1 MKRFTKLLILAFAV
15 VTVLA
20 VTAVSASATDL
31 KIGIGI
37 VDASG
42 LRLRSGPDTE
52 STIISTASYG
62 DKVVVLAD
70 YGDWYFVNYNLN
82 VGYMKAEYL
91 QFLDRENVY
100 LGNGRVNSYVNFRT
114 GPSTDNET
122 ITQLPPDT
130 IVNIIG
136 LNCTWYKV
144 TWEGYTGYIRSDLV
158 DLTEVPYYNTNTGSI
173 YDTYSSSSSGSSS
186 SGGST
191 ESYTETYEE
200 PAPTYS
206 TAGEQVAAFAQTLQG
221 IPYVWGGTTTGGFDC
236 SGFVQYV
243 YRQFGISLNR
253 TANSQMSN
261 GYYISS
267 SDLIPGDLV
276 FFSGTYATSGASH
289 VGIYIGNGQFVH
301 ASSGRGYVTISDLW
315 SSYYSSHYYG
325 ARRIY

>member
-1 MKRFTKLLILAFAV
+1 MKRLTKLFVLAFAV
-15 VTVLA
+15 VTVLM
-20 VTAVSASATDL
+20 VSAVSASATDL

-42 LRLRSGPDTE
+42 LRLRSGPDTN

-91 QFLDRENVY
+91 QFLDKENVY
-100 LGNGRVNSYVNFRT
+100 LGNGRVNTCVNFRT
-114 GPSTDNET
+114 APSTESET
-122 ITQLPPDT
+122 ITQLPADT

-173 YDTYSSSSSGSSS
+173 YDSGSS
-186 SGGST
+186 GYV
-191 ESYTETYEE
+191 EETYSE
-200 PAPTYS
+200 PEPS
-206 TAGEQVAAFAQTLQG
+206 PGEQVVSMALQLQG
-221 IPYVWGGTTTGGFDC
+221 IPYVWGGTTTRGFDC
-236 SGFVQYV
+236 SGYVQYV
-243 YRQFGISLNR
+243 YKQFGIYLNR
-253 TANSQMSN
+253 TANAQMQN
-261 GYYISS
+261 GYSISA

-276 FFSGTYATSGASH
+276 FFHGTYATGGASH

-301 ASSGRGYVTISDLW
+301 ASSGRGVVTISDLW
-315 SSYYSSHYYG
+315 SNYYTNHYYG
-325 ARRIY
+325 ARRIF